1 MISVEPSAPADSLPS
16 KTTPA
21 PISGPTMAASPKV
34 FSQQGEPFHSAHLSA
49 LPPPANNTGNSTTT
63 CLSSSPISNST
74 VTKSE
79 TATSAPTLGPPPAS
93 NSLTLVPAAFD
104 ATHTTNG
111 HSVYTGTAGHSQY
124 LAMSINSI
132 KSEPAGFR
140 QSGSVGVNCTTA
152 SAAGPLTQVTHHQ
165 SYSQPPGVAYTAVVP
180 GPAGQ
185 LPMHFPSNISQNSHT
200 TVSNIVVASS
210 TNGHNF
216 VSIPSNLQ
224 EMRQN
229 DDFGSCKM
237 SWQANTS
244 VTVNNIAMSSQ
255 ANAKINTQNGTE
267 ATGPAVDAPKMVT
280 SVTTAPTDRT
290 IPCSACD
297 KLFGSK
303 RNLQR
308 HICKVKKKNALN
320 ASNVTQAAE
329 IKEKLSNV
337 SDIKSPPNPSP
348 VTILPPLTMANV
360 SIGNVLPLLQNPPP
374 NQTQPLPATNASPQE
389 TAKFKCEGCDRM
401 LSSSRSLRRH
411 RGACKATK
419 EAILDNNNKSASQVL
434 QSAPPPTIHAE
445 IEIPAKRDER
455 GDQAEANS
463 KVADVVDSVVEKLRQ
478 QRSTIK
484 DESPLPP
491 KEYVMPAAP
500 TVTLHAQM
508 PQTSVMLS
516 NGHQYHYMQQL
527 APTHPAPN
535 SISYYPHHHY
545 VAPNYYHHP
554 QQPQVA
560 QMSHPMQVA
569 PPPPQGSQWGPQPG
583 TSVMAPTQVN
593 SIIVPSQSG
602 PKNSQPHAN
611 TAMVQPQTHQSI
623 GQYPA
628 PLQANSGIAPN
639 QANSTMNSPP
649 STAPRKP
656 TTETKAVTA
665 TNSAP
670 LQTKT
675 NSCSSGGGGKNVYRH
690 LCPECDKPYSCRKNV
705 KRHRVS
711 VHKVPFEEAQTGPI
725 KKIKLNDDSVEAQ
738 AETKTQ
744 SENAPRQNLAPTP
757 MQPSGPGTQ
766 TGSKTVSSRPSQM
779 PQNNYIQSPPASV
792 MPPTSAYNQQ
802 YTNAM
807 MTSQAPYSAPPAL
820 NNSPHSGRP
829 AFTFGPPSE
838 TGYYN
843 GTQNCWNST
852 SPLASAAKNQ
862 AYPPRWTQNSYD
874 SRQNPPYSAM
884 LPTYIA
890 SPPGSQYQTAQFNYR
905 HTSADNGGSQPVMFG
920 SPSANYPD
928 GGFYPATHNLADLDY
943 WDQIKSN
950 VDTPLTSRSRDDDL
964 EMARIVE
971 DLKRSAEGDPRYP
984 TQNESLLAGNET
996 FHVLQ
1001 PGNKIEDKSAALN
1014 VLSSGNQYPSME
1026 NAAARKSTEL
1036 VLAEADTTF
1045 WEEDGEKSASRH
1057 EGLQGS
1063 SPPVLTSLKPV
1074 MLISS
1079 PDKVIPMASTSPV
1092 GKANAI
1098 FISHVNPP
1106 INAKT
1111 VDYTIENFQGSDSPP
1126 NKNSIVSET
1135 KKAKPKKPALNDY
1148 SLKRHRQIC
1157 QKYKDRQ
1164 PNQPQEQ
1171 NAPANNDTSNN
1182 TTNIAN
1188 NTAQKT
1194 TMSPNMIGTLD
1205 PDSTSTLWQQ
1215 NHNRSTESSPP
1226 LTAEGSKTKS

>member
-1 MISVEPSAPADSLPS
+1 MISVEPSAPTDSLPS
-16 KTTPA
+16 KTTPS
-21 PISGPTMAASPKV
+21 PIPGPTMAASPKV
-34 FSQQGEPFHSAHLSA
+34 FPQPGEPFHSAHLSA
-49 LPPPANNTGNSTTT
+49 LSPPANNTGNSTTT
-63 CLSSSPISNST
+63 CLSSSPSSNST
-74 VTKSE
+74 VTNSE
-79 TATSAPTLGPPPAS
+79 TATSAPTSGPPPAS
-93 NSLTLVPAAFD
+93 NSLTLGPAAFD
-104 ATHTTNG
+104 DTHTTNG

-124 LAMSINSI
+124 LAMSINSN
-132 KSEPAGFR
+132 KSEPAGFG
-140 QSGSVGVNCTTA
+140 QSGSVGVNCTTSLA
-152 SAAGPLTQVTHHQ
+152 TGPLAQVTHHQ

-224 EMRQN
+224 EMRQ
-229 DDFGSCKM
+229 DSDFGNCTSANM
-237 SWQANTS
+237 TWQPNTS
-244 VTVNNIAMSSQ
+244 AAVNNITMSSQ
-255 ANAKINTQNGTE
+255 ANAKINTQKGPE

-280 SVTTAPTDRT
+280 SVTTATTDRT
-290 IPCSACD
+290 FPCSACG
-297 KLFGSK
+297 KLFGSN

-320 ASNVTQAAE
+320 TSTVTQAAE
-329 IKEKLSNV
+329 MKEKLSNA

-348 VTILPPLTMANV
+348 VTTLPPPIMANN
-360 SIGNVLPLLQNPPP
+360 SIGTVLPLLQNPPP

-419 EAILDNNNKSASQVL
+419 EAISDNNKSAPQVL
-434 QSAPPPTIHAE
+434 KSAPPPTFEAE
-445 IEIPAKRDER
+445 ISAKSDER
-455 GDQAEANS
+455 VDQSEANS

-478 QRSTIK
+478 QRSTTK

-491 KEYVMPAAP
+491 KEYATPAAP

-527 APTHPAPN
+527 APTHPAPT

-569 PPPPQGSQWGPQPG
+569 PPPPQGSQWGPQPR
-583 TSVMAPTQVN
+583 TSIMAPAQVN
-593 SIIVPSQSG
+593 SIIVPSQIG
-602 PKNSQPHAN
+602 PKNSQSHAN

-628 PLQANSGIAPN
+628 ALQTNSGIAPN

-649 STAPRKP
+649 SVAPVRKP
-656 TTETKAVTA
+656 TTETQAATA
-665 TNSAP
+665 TNSTP
-670 LQTKT
+670 VQTKT
-675 NSCSSGGGGKNVYRH
+675 NSCSSGGGGKSVYRH

-725 KKIKLNDDSVEAQ
+725 KKIKLNESPEEAPV
-738 AETKTQ
+738 ETKIQ
-744 SENAPRQNLAPTP
+744 SENAPRQNLGPTT
-757 MQPSGPGTQ
+757 MQPTALGTQ

-779 PQNNYIQSPPASV
+779 PQNNYIQSPQASA
-792 MPPTSAYNQQ
+792 MPPTSAYSQPH
-802 YTNAM
+802 TNAM
-807 MTSQAPYSAPPAL
+807 MSSQAPYSAPPAL
-820 NNSPHSGRP
+820 NNSPHAGRP

-838 TGYYN
+838 AGYYN

-852 SPLASAAKNQ
+852 PPLSSAAKNQ

-884 LPTYIA
+884 IPTYIA
-890 SPPGSQYQTAQFNYR
+890 SPPGSQYQSAQFNYR

-984 TQNESLLAGNET
+984 AQNDSLLAGNGT
-996 FHVLQ
+996 FHELQ
-1001 PGNKIEDKSAALN
+1001 PGTKIDDKSAALN
-1014 VLSSGNQYPSME
+1014 VLSSANQYPCIE

-1045 WEEDGEKSASRH
+1045 WEEDGDKNASRH
-1057 EGLQGS
+1057 EALQGN

-1079 PDKVIPMASTSPV
+1079 PDKGIPMANTSPV

-1098 FISHVNPP
+1098 FIAHVNPP

-1126 NKNSIVSET
+1126 NKN
-1135 KKAKPKKPALNDY
+1135 NY

-1164 PNQPQEQ
+1164 PNQQQEH
-1171 NAPANNDTSNN
+1171 NTPPTNDTSNS
-1182 TTNIAN
+1182 TTNVAN
-1188 NTAQKT
+1188 NTAQNT